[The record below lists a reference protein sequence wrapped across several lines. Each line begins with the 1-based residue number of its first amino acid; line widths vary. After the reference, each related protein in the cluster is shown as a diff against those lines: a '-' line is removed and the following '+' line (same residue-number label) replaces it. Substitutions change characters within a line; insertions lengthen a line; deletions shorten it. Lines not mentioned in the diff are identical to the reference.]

1 MNKRLVKKKRP
12 ATAGRGQTARKA
24 STRAAASRKSSARQA
39 VKKSAP
45 IRAAKVSATTQKVSA
60 TTQKVS
66 ATTQKVS
73 ATTQKVS
80 ATTQKVSTTAQKVS
94 TTAHKAPTTTK
105 KPTAVKVSSAK
116 VSGATKLAETLP
128 ISEFMRIPEAEKIVS
143 TEVRAISIAEVTAVS
158 QSVRMHK
165 FRVGQTVSYTSSPI
179 SRPGASGSYQVVRL
193 LPSDGDDY
201 QYRIKNPG
209 EAFERVA
216 KESQLEL
223 DR

>member
-1 MNKRLVKKKRP
+1 VR
-12 ATAGRGQTARKA
+12 ATK
-24 STRAAASRKSSARQA
+24 AAASAVKTSGTAKKSSA
-39 VKKSAP
+39 
-45 IRAAKVSATTQKVSA
+45 T
-60 TTQKVS
+60 
-66 ATTQKVS
+66 
-73 ATTQKVS
+73 
-80 ATTQKVSTTAQKVS
+80 
-94 TTAHKAPTTTK
+94 
-105 KPTAVKVSSAK
+105 SSAARISTVLNMPEFAK
-116 VSGATKLAETLP
+116 FSETD
-128 ISEFMRIPEAEKIVS
+128 KIVAS
-143 TEVRAISIAEVTAVS
+143 DIGSVSVAEVTATATPL
-158 QSVRMHK
+158 RTHK